1 MVETVFLPF
10 RSYAERDVPFESPE
24 QMADLQA
31 LSYAHDGMK
40 MVRHGHCH
48 KRRPAALFF
57 QADDC
62 FQHESPATSIIKMTR
77 SAVLV
82 AKSYE
87 DRVFIADP

>member
-1 MVETVFLPF
+1 
-10 RSYAERDVPFESPE
+10 
-24 QMADLQA
+24 MADLYA

-40 MVRHGHCH
+40 MVWHGHRH
-48 KRRPAALFF
+48 KRRPAALLF
-57 QADDC
+57 QAAYC

-87 DRVFIADP
+87 DWVCIAGPGWAMVGERLA